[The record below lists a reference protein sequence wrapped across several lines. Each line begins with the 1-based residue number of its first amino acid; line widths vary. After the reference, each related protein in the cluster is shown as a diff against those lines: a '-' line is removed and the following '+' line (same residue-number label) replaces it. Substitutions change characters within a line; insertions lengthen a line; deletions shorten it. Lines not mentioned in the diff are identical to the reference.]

1 MFLAQTARNDG
12 TINKIRN
19 LGKRTHFY
27 FSFFGFLLLCF
38 FFPFAFREKKFKMDY
53 LAMDDIW
60 VCNEESCICHFLK
73 AARRNV

>member
-1 MFLAQTARNDG
+1 MTLMFLAQTARNDG

-38 FFPFAFREKKFKMDY
+38 FFPFAFREKKFQNG
-53 LAMDDIW
+53 LLS
-60 VCNEESCICHFLK
+60 NG
-73 AARRNV
+73 